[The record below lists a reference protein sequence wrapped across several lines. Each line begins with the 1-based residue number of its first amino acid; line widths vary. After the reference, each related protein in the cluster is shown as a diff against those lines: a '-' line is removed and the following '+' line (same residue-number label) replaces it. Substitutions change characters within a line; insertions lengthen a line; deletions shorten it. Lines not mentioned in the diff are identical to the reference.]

1 MTKYKLCISTV
12 VEAVGPQATDEEAL
26 RRLQEAFTADE
37 GRRYALHAEAIAHHM
52 QQLLAWALSK
62 SKKRP
67 LVGLDASDES
77 EQRILQIDCLL
88 KAGEV
93 KDG

>member
-12 VEAVGPQATDEEAL
+12 VEAVGQQTLDEEAL

-62 SKKRP
+62 NKKRP
-67 LVGLDASDES
+67 LVGLDASDEH
-77 EQRILQIDCLL
+77 ETRILQVDCLL
-88 KAGEV
+88 KAGEAQ
-93 KDG
+93 DG